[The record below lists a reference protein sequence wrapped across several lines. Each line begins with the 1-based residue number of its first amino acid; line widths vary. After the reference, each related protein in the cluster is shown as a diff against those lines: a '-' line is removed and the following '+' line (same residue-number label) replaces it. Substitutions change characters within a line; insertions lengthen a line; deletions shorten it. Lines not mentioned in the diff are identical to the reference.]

1 MRKKITGQKNSKG
14 ELVRIL
20 LDSGSQRTYVT
31 ENLAEKL
38 HLQRESDEEIKIVTF
53 GSDKPKTLKT
63 VQTKLR
69 MKLNND
75 QYIDITANIVPVI
88 SGTVQRKALTF
99 SSSEN
104 LDHLIK
110 SLDLADTIPL
120 ETESSQVELLVGN
133 DYYYSSS
140 ENRSTIWL
148 IQGYFW
154 DGPELFCE
162 KTSRDRLNL
171 F

>member
-1 MRKKITGQKNSKG
+1 M
-14 ELVRIL
+14 
-20 LDSGSQRTYVT
+20 
-31 ENLAEKL
+31 
-38 HLQRESDEEIKIVTF
+38 TF
-53 GSDKPKTLKT
+53 GSDKPKALKT

-75 QYIDITANIVPVI
+75 QYLDITANIVPEI

-140 ENRSTIWL
+140 ENRSTTWL
-148 IQGYFW
+148 ISSLIQTWVDFDW
-154 DGPELFCE
+154 SI
-162 KTSRDRLNL
+162 K
-171 F
+171 